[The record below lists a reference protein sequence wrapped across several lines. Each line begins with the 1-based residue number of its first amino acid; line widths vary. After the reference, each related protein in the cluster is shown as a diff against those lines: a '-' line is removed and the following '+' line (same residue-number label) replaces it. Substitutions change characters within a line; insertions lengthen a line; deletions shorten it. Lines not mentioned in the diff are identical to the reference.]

1 MSFERRRNK
10 RFDLIGTVRMD
21 IGNKTHELPATD
33 LSRTGVGIALDL
45 SLLGPKPHG
54 QVWHCIIES
63 PDLAAP
69 VEAYV
74 SVMRIRHFAGKD
86 LVGMR
91 FESIDDENLRVVKAY
106 ETLARIREH
115 RHTGGAAV

>member
-1 MSFERRRNK
+1 MSLERRRNQ
-10 RFDLIGTVRMD
+10 RFDLIGVVRMD
-21 IGNKTHELPATD
+21 IGEQIHELPATD
-33 LSRTGVGIALDL
+33 LSRTGVGIAIDL

-74 SVMRIRHFAGKD
+74 SVMRIRHVRGKD

-91 FESIDDENLRVVKAY
+91 FESIDDDNLRIVHAY
-106 ETLARIREH
+106 ETLAKIRA
-115 RHTGGAAV
+115 RKQGPSSA